1 MSEELQLNI
10 QNLHDL
16 LEGSPVD
23 DCTASSLKLV
33 TDEIQLAVAQAE
45 GEIPLQGYNEQLEQ
59 EAIKFSEEHPALTQ
73 AIRQVMNT
81 LSNIGI

>member
-1 MSEELQLNI
+1 MSEELHLNI

-16 LEGSPVD
+16 IEGSPVD

-59 EAIKFSEEHPALTQ
+59 EAIKFSEEHPALTL

-81 LSNIGI
+81 LSSIGI

>member
-1 MSEELQLNI
+1 MSEELHLNI

-45 GEIPLQGYNEQLEQ
+45 GDIPLQGYNEQLEQ
-59 EAIKFSEEHPALTQ
+59 EAIKFGEEHPALTQ
-73 AIRQVMNT
+73 AIRQVINT
-81 LSNIGI
+81 LSSIGI

>member
-1 MSEELQLNI
+1 MKQELHLNI

-16 LEGSPVD
+16 LEGASVD
-23 DCTASSLKLV
+23 DCTASSIKHV
-33 TDEIQLAVAQAE
+33 TDEIQIAVAQAE
-45 GEIPLQGYNEQLEQ
+45 GEVPLQGYNEQLER
-59 EAIKFSEEHPALTQ
+59 EAIRFSEEHPALTQ

>member
-1 MSEELQLNI
+1 MSEELHLNI

-45 GEIPLQGYNEQLEQ
+45 GDIPLQGYNEQLEQ

-81 LSNIGI
+81 LSSIGI

>member
-1 MSEELQLNI
+1 MSEELHLNI

-23 DCTASSLKLV
+23 DCTASSLKQV

-45 GEIPLQGYNEQLEQ
+45 GDIPLQGYNEQLEQ

-73 AIRQVMNT
+73 AIRQVMDT
-81 LSNIGI
+81 LSSIGI

>member
-1 MSEELQLNI
+1 MPEELHLNI

-16 LEGSPVD
+16 IEGSPVD

-33 TDEIQLAVAQAE
+33 TEEIQLAVAQAE
-45 GEIPLQGYNEQLEQ
+45 GDIPLQGYNEQLEQ
-59 EAIKFSEEHPALTQ
+59 EAIKFSEEHPALTH

-81 LSNIGI
+81 LSSIGI

>member
-16 LEGSPVD
+16 LEGTTVD
-23 DCTASSLKLV
+23 DCTASTLKQV
-33 TDEIQLAVAQAE
+33 TDELQIAVAQAE
-45 GEIPLQGYNEQLEQ
+45 GEVPLQGYNEQLEQ
-59 EAIKFSEEHPALTQ
+59 EAIRFSEEHPALTQ
-73 AIRQVMNT
+73 AIRQIMST

>member
-1 MSEELQLNI
+1 MSEDLHLNI

-23 DCTASSLKLV
+23 DCTASSLKQIM
-33 TDEIQLAVAQAE
+33 DQIQLAVAQAE
-45 GEIPLQGYNEQLEQ
+45 GDIPVQGYNEQLEQ
-59 EAIKFSEEHPALTQ
+59 EAIKFSEEHPMLTQ
-73 AIRQVMNT
+73 AIRQIMNT